1 MNLNT
6 KIQWPYALIAMV
18 PLTVAIF
25 QILDYSTYKAVG
37 ISSILILVCFSMFF
51 FLRRNYYF
59 SYKTVIYFYFTGFIG
74 SFLIAFFKQDWLILP
89 MILAFWIS
97 LLKTISYTSLG
108 KINSL
113 KILKEEENQNL
124 FKKLYVSSTRKEE
137 NKKILLDGFI
147 VLVSFFF
154 IVFLYSILSNIFK

>member
-6 KIQWPYALIAMV
+6 KIQWPYALLAMV

-25 QILDYSTYKAVG
+25 QILDYSTYKALG
-37 ISSILILVCFSMFF
+37 ICSILVLVCFSMFF

-59 SYKTVIYFYFTGFIG
+59 SYKTVIYFYLTGFIG
-74 SFLIAFFKQDWLILP
+74 SFLIAFFKYDWLLLP

-113 KILKEEENQNL
+113 KISKEEEGKNL
-124 FKKLYVSSTRKEE
+124 IKKLYSSPTRKEE
-137 NKKILLDGFI
+137 NKKIFIDVLI
-147 VLVSFFF
+147 VLASFVFF
-154 IVFLYSILSNIFK
+154 IFIYSSLSSIFK

>member
-18 PLTVAIF
+18 PLTIAIF

-37 ISSILILVCFSMFF
+37 ISSILMLVCFSMFF

-59 SYKTVIYFYFTGFIG
+59 SYNTVIYFYITGFTG
-74 SFLIAFFKQDWLILP
+74 SFLIAFFKQDWLLLP
-89 MILAFWIS
+89 MILAFWIA

-113 KILKEEENQNL
+113 KIQQEEENQN
-124 FKKLYVSSTRKEE
+124 FIKKLYTSSTRKEE
-137 NKKILLDGFI
+137 NKKILIDVLI
-147 VLVSFFF
+147 VLASFFF
-154 IVFLYSILSNIFK
+154 IIFLYSSLFTIFK